1 MNPITFIT
9 PDFAVTSALG
19 PEDFAAVAGLGF
31 RTVISNRPDG
41 EEPGQPSGAEC
52 AACASRHGLG
62 YRHIPATSLDL
73 FTDSVV
79 AAMAQA
85 LAESDGP
92 TLAHCKS
99 GQRSA
104 IVWAAAR
111 ARTRPVAEVMDALEG
126 AGFELAFLRDE
137 LDSQAHR
144 PRWMPPE
151 RREDEIVSLPEGSR
165 AAA

>member
-1 MNPITFIT
+1 M
-9 PDFAVTSALG
+9 
-19 PEDFAAVAGLGF
+19 AGLGF

-62 YRHIPATSLDL
+62 YLHIPATSLDL

-137 LDSQAHR
+137 LESQAHR
-144 PRWMPPE
+144 PRWMPPD
-151 RREDEIVSLPEGSR
+151 RREDEIASLPEGSR